1 MLEFKRRKK
10 KTKKKLPPMFG
21 QPTAHLANVDHLD
34 PLELELSQ
42 YPRIMTL
49 PNFRPP
55 GKLINVNRTLPGSP
69 EYQQWFYN
77 FSHIVKLPESPDDSK
92 VQILRQLFDINATGL
107 MVAKI
112 AYCFAVA
119 ELGMSGFRGDE
130 IRQLICNEKDN
141 EVYNFFGGSL
151 DDERLTNRY
160 LHGLAFRERA
170 GFLTVIC
177 IRQGCL
183 EQRIAVG
190 RRAHDCFS
198 GDVGAGAWSVL
209 HDEWPTKPLRKPLA
223 HQSRHDVGWTTCAH
237 ANDNAHRLRRI
248 GLRPHDARHRRQH
261 GSTSSQM
268 QKISAAE

>member
-1 MLEFKRRKK
+1 MMTLPSLSMATRGPYPSSARCIYCREQFAPADLHDEHIIPFALNGRWVLKQATCVPCRALTSDTYENRGLQTVYLLPRLMLEFKRRKK

-34 PLELELSQ
+34 ALELELSQ

-55 GKLINVNRTLPGSP
+55 GKLINVNRTPGNL
-69 EYQQWFYN
+69 EYQQWSYN
-77 FSHIVKLPESPDDSK
+77 FSHIVKLPQSPVDSK
-92 VQILRQLFDINATGL
+92 IQSLRQLFDINATGL

-119 ELGMSGFRGDE
+119 ELGLRGFRGDE

-151 DDERLTNRY
+151 NDERLTNRH

-170 GFLTVIC
+170 GFLTVIVH
-177 IRQGCL
+177 L
-183 EQRIAVG
+183 
-190 RRAHDCFS
+190 FS
-198 GDVGAGAWSVL
+198 SFGAPPYEVVVA
-209 HDEWPTKPLRKPLA
+209 PL
-223 HQSRHDVGWTTCAH
+223 
-237 ANDNAHRLRRI
+237 
-248 GLRPHDARHRRQH
+248 
-261 GSTSSQM
+261 
-268 QKISAAE
+268 